1 MRDATSGCGYAGAG
15 LVLIAR
21 WNYRKCR
28 PICRRLASTAA
39 TSRPVTDVLESTA
52 SILEVVVSLVV
63 STTTGASAAYFDL
76 PPCSSTHLPLFL
88 VVKYSTNFDK
98 YHPGYFGK
106 VGMRYY
112 HYTANKDFTSIINVD
127 KLWTLVPKEHKEGLT
142 ADSEMVPVVDI
153 TRHGYTKVL
162 GNGL

>member
-1 MRDATSGCGYAGAG
+1 MRLC
-15 LVLIAR
+15 
-21 WNYRKCR
+21 WCR
-28 PICRRLASTAA
+28 ISADCA
-39 TSRPVTDVLESTA
+39 LE
-52 SILEVVVSLVV
+52 LQKM
-63 STTTGASAAYFDL
+63 
-76 PPCSSTHLPLFL
+76 PTHLSKTRKHRGHVSAGHGRVGKHRKHPGGRGLAGGQHHHR
-88 VVKYSTNFDK
+88 TNFDK

-142 ADSEMVPVVDI
+142 ADSEVVPVVDI

-162 GNGL
+162 GNGLLPNLPIIVKARFVSSRAEAKIKAAGGVVKLIA